1 MGIRNLIWYVMIGLL
16 PATLSLAGGVNR
28 AEAQTRTSATVQE
41 TEDEVKVNLYTKFT
55 ENYKTNRPVA
65 YQTAREYLQR
75 YAKDNDQ
82 YSKYV
87 QQWVALYE
95 KELHQRQLWQLAYTD
110 RNFVEAFKLGKQVL
124 AEEPDHLDSLIAL
137 GNAGYLAATS
147 RNENYNAEAT
157 AYARKAI
164 QLVEAGKAPDSWD
177 PFKGKDDTLAHLYY
191 TIGFLNL
198 KSAPGEAIASL
209 IKAAQFDSE
218 IKKTPSTY
226 YYLAAAYEAG
236 PYARLSADYQKNFA
250 GKEETPASKQALEK
264 LNQVIDQTIDA
275 YARAVAA
282 AGNDA
287 QNAQNRKAWLD
298 RLTVLY
304 KFRHQD
310 SDAGLKELIA
320 SALSKPLPPS
330 PPSP

>member
-1 MGIRNLIWYVMIGLL
+1 MGIRKFIRFVLIGLTL
-16 PATLSLAGGVNR
+16 VTLSATGAGRVN
-28 AEAQTRTSATVQE
+28 AQTRTSASVQE
-41 TEDEVKVNLYTKFT
+41 TDDEVKVDIYTKFT
-55 ENYKTNRPVA
+55 QAYKTDKALA
-65 YQTAREYLQR
+65 YETAKTYLQR

-82 YSKYV
+82 YSKYI

-95 KELHQRQLWQLAYTD
+95 KEQREENLKRLVYNE
-110 RNFVEAFKLGKQVL
+110 RNFVDAFKLGKQVVT
-124 AEEPDHLDSLIAL
+124 EEPDYLDAFIAL
-137 GNAGYLAATS
+137 GNAGYLAATA
-147 RNENYNAEAT
+147 RNENYNAEAI

-164 QLVEAGKAPDSWD
+164 QMIESGKAPDTWE
-177 PFKGKDDTLAHLYY
+177 PFKGKDDALSHLYY
-191 TIGFLNL
+191 DIGVLSL
-198 KSAPGEAIASL
+198 KSAPNEAIVSL

-218 IKKTPSTY
+218 IKKLPSAY

-236 PYARLSADYQKNFA
+236 PYAQLSADYQKNFA
-250 GKEETPASKQALEK
+250 GKDETPASKQALEK
-264 LNQVIDQTIDA
+264 LNQVIDRTIDA

-310 SDAGLKELIA
+310 SDAGLTELIA
-320 SALSKPLPPS
+320 SVLSKPLPSAP
-330 PPSP
+330 